1 MDTSASRNMIANP
14 AFNYTDR
21 SGIGRATLSSG
32 LRSFVNNPNNNG
44 TMNQMAFANYL
55 KGVNQNN
62 LGEAQRKNDY
72 VNNYN
77 RMAYQTNVQNT
88 QTIQRADETERSL
101 KNEQNQM
108 YGQSF
113 NNLLGNVGTV
123 RLENDQKRLD
133 KDKMELLKRTYDIKS
148 NQGVS
153 YMLDELRKK
162 ISAGTATP
170 QDINMFKSLQG

>member
-1 MDTSASRNMIANP
+1 
-14 AFNYTDR
+14 
-21 SGIGRATLSSG
+21 
-32 LRSFVNNPNNNG
+32 
-44 TMNQMAFANYL
+44 
-55 KGVNQNN
+55 
-62 LGEAQRKNDY
+62 
-72 VNNYN
+72 
-77 RMAYQTNVQNT
+77 MAYQTNVQNT